1 MQHSGATRKLVR
13 RFLFIGVLL
22 ATLGLAGS
30 QIVARRAAA
39 CVSCYNESVTA
50 YQYCH
55 ANPTGT
61 YEGCNFVH
69 TCSPYDSANSIYQQE
84 CLLKS
89 SSEKR

>member
-1 MQHSGATRKLVR
+1 MKTSRLIRTIFVAAFVFASSALVGSGAFR
-13 RFLFIGVLL
+13 GP
-22 ATLGLAGS
+22 AH
-30 QIVARRAAA
+30 A

-69 TCSPYDSANSIYQQE
+69 TCSQYDSANSIYRAE
-84 CLLKS
+84 CLLRSRS
-89 SSEKR
+89 SRH

>member
-1 MQHSGATRKLVR
+1 MKTRRLTRVIFVAAFVFASTGLVGSGAFR
-13 RFLFIGVLL
+13 G
-22 ATLGLAGS
+22 AS
-30 QIVARRAAA
+30 HA

-69 TCSPYDSANSIYQQE
+69 TCTPYDSATSIYRQE
-84 CLLKS
+84 CLLRSPS
-89 SSEKR
+89 SRH